1 MLLRSLLVLL
11 LGTATALAQPV
22 PVPDC
27 TADVAVHDDLAL
39 DIVYRCR
46 AGQPL
51 SFEPVGERMAQYLR
65 DAPGGRIDPVNG
77 MVEARYR
84 FDLSGLARA
93 LNSPSEGIQRGKGVL
108 APLGAWLL
116 EPRGYQKVPT
126 IDIHVRTPAGMVF
139 SSGLPR
145 AGDAWRLAGATVRF
159 AGYTAIG
166 KVELHELPVPAVG
179 SLRPNQEG
187 KGQPRKGG
195 VMRLAMLEGFA
206 EATRPTIVDWV
217 KRTIEAEANYWHG
230 FTADEMLVGLVP
242 MPRAGVGFG
251 RTQPGGGV
259 TIMVEVGDAID
270 QRRLFD
276 DWVLVHELIHSGMPF
291 IRGRTTWFMEGSAT
305 YVEPIIRARA
315 GWKTEEE
322 VWKEWVQNM
331 PQGEGVFAR
340 GLAQAGGRENYWG
353 GAIFM
358 LMADIAIRRDSDGTK
373 GLEDCLAGALWRG
386 LGGADRVGM
395 DAYVRA
401 CDEATGTKTMSALVD
416 RYYHN
421 AQPVDLAA
429 LWKEL
434 GVSMVGG
441 RIVLDD
447 NAPQARWRK
456 MIVMGPPGQP
466 PRHVKLP
473 WES

>member
-11 LGTATALAQPV
+11 LGTATALAQPA

-27 TADVAVHDDLAL
+27 TADVTVHDDLAL
-39 DIVYRCR
+39 DVVYRCR

-51 SFEPVGERMAQYLR
+51 SFEQVGERMAHYLR
-65 DAPGGRIDPVNG
+65 DAPGGRIEPVNG
-77 MVEARYR
+77 TVEARYR
-84 FDLSGLARA
+84 FDLSGLART
-93 LNSPSEGIQRGKGVL
+93 LNSPSEGIQRGKSVL

-126 IDIHVRTPAGMVF
+126 IDIRVRTPPGMIF

-166 KVELHELPVPAVG
+166 RVELHELPVPAVG
-179 SLRPNQEG
+179 SLRPLQQSE
-187 KGQPRKGG
+187 GQPKKEG

-206 EATRPTIVDWV
+206 EATRPAIVDWV

-259 TIMVEVGDAID
+259 TIMVEVGDTID
-270 QRRLFD
+270 QRRLFN

-358 LMADIAIRRDSDGTK
+358 LLADLAIRRDSGGAK

-386 LGGADRVGM
+386 LSGADRVGM

-401 CDEATGTKTMSALVD
+401 CDEATGTKAMSALVD

-421 AQPVDLAA
+421 AQPVDLSA

-447 NAPQARWRK
+447 SAPQAKWRK